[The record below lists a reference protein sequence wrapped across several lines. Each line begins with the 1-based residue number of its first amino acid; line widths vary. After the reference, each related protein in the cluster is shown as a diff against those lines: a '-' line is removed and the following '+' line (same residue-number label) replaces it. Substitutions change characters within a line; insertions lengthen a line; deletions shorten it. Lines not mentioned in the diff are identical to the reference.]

1 MFYVHLPIT
10 MVLLRV
16 QEAASILLLQRSPK
30 PEVEVPLVE
39 VRDVRFFFFE
49 FSTSLVDWGVK
60 D

>member
-1 MFYVHLPIT
+1 MIYVHLPIT

-39 VRDVRFFFFE
+39 VRDVRFFF
-49 FSTSLVDWGVK
+49 
-60 D
+60 

>member
-1 MFYVHLPIT
+1 MIYVHLPIT

-39 VRDVRFFFFE
+39 VRDVPFFE
-49 FSTSLVDWGVK
+49 FSTSLVD
-60 D
+60 

>member
-1 MFYVHLPIT
+1 MIYVHLPIT

>member
-1 MFYVHLPIT
+1 MIYVHLPIT

-39 VRDVRFFFFE
+39 VRDVRFFFE